1 MTAQIDPALIEQLS
15 TAVISM
21 NSALTQIL
29 SSLKEERWVT
39 PLQAEAEL
47 GIPSQTIRYLA
58 RSGKVSSRLIGKK
71 RMEVRLSDLQARA

>member
-1 MTAQIDPALIEQLS
+1 MTAQIDKSLLQDLL
-15 TAVISM
+15 TANQAIS
-21 NSALTQIL
+21 NAITQIL
-29 SSLKEERWVT
+29 VSLDDERWVT

-47 GIPSQTIRYLA
+47 GIQSQTIRYLA